1 MKRTLISL
9 LFLSF
14 SFSASA
20 QGWFNVQ
27 ANCTVNRSAAQCSIY
42 NRWYRPI
49 TCRVQ
54 ASGQTYFGAQAYNDQ
69 IIIITPG
76 FANGVS
82 VFALNPLRDP
92 LVRANASAVC
102 RF

>member
-1 MKRTLISL
+1 MKRALISI
-9 LFLSF
+9 FFISF

-27 ANCTVNRSAAQCSIY
+27 ASCSVDRAIARCSVY
-42 NRWYRPI
+42 NRWYRPL

-54 ASGQTYFGAQAYNDQ
+54 ASGQTFYGASGFNTKTV
-69 IIIITPG
+69 IIAPG
-76 FANGVS
+76 FVDGVS
-82 VFALNPLRDP
+82 VFALNPFRDP